1 MTGIKKRLSKLEEA
15 NTDDGLELVIRL
27 GEYDADGN
35 VRTYYQPRPANHT
48 RNGVYVDLSGFGEDG
63 D

>member
-1 MTGIKKRLSKLEEA
+1 MEETNA
-15 NTDDGLELVIRL
+15 DDGMELVICL

-35 VRTYYQPRPANHT
+35 TKTYYQPRPANHT
-48 RNGVYVDLSGFGEDG
+48 RNGVYVDLSDFEGGG

>member
-1 MTGIKKRLSKLEEA
+1 MNGIQRRLAKLEETNA
-15 NTDDGLELVIRL
+15 DDGMELVICL

-35 VRTYYQPRPANHT
+35 TKTYYQPRPANHT